1 MIRIAL
7 LYQFYKQG
15 SRFGEYESHRSK
27 NHRFLPL
34 TFVLIHR
41 HTNFVQVYKDERLP
55 QLDAIPEFQ
64 SHSSVLTKMYLNR
77 IVQKRE
83 LEQFESSLASHQRAV
98 MADGLTIV
106 ERGEF
111 SPSA

>member
-1 MIRIAL
+1 
-7 LYQFYKQG
+7 
-15 SRFGEYESHRSK
+15 
-27 NHRFLPL
+27 
-34 TFVLIHR
+34 
-41 HTNFVQVYKDERLP
+41 VQVYKDERLP

-83 LEQFESSLASHQRAV
+83 LEQFESSLASHQKAV